1 MLERCQLGD
10 MPQNDFGGHRVVGRK
25 IGGYGEL
32 PHVGHHAEG
41 LEMIEMKGGDF
52 GHQVLHLNQN
62 AYPGLALYHVAAA
75 DI

>member
-1 MLERCQLGD
+1 MEGYQPGD
-10 MPQNDFGGHRVVGRK
+10 RFQNDFEGHRVAGTK
-25 IGGYGEL
+25 SGGYGEL
-32 PHVGHHAEG
+32 PHLGHHAEG
-41 LEMIEMKGGDF
+41 LEMKRGEL